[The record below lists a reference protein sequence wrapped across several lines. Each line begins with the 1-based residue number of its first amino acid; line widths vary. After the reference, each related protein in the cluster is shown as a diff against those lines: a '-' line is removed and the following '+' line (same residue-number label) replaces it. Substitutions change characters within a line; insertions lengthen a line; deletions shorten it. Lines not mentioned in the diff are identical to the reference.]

1 MFKTNIWPIKHL
13 HSTLLINTF
22 CCVTSRIL
30 KMSLLFIIT
39 ARKCWVKHIQ
49 MKRQLFHTARNLHIS
64 KNGLANPVLSFTAI
78 GGFVSTPF
86 VSNASWGYLQ
96 RSNLRLIRL
105 STLLITTP
113 PVLQDKVC
121 VCVCV
126 YVWTLRWRWM
136 GWLRSY
142 WKCSASALQ
151 FKWDALWDCSQHPL
165 IKMTAAGRAGEKK
178 LGFGRKIYELKI
190 PYSRTETTVY
200 VQSRSCFVREQ
211 IGFLNRFC

>member
-1 MFKTNIWPIKHL
+1 M
-13 HSTLLINTF
+13 NTF
-22 CCVTSRIL
+22 CCVTSGIL
-30 KMSLLFIIT
+30 KMSVLFIT
-39 ARKCWVKHIQ
+39 TTRKCWGEYIQ
-49 MKRQLFHTARNLHIS
+49 MKRQLFHTAGNLHIS
-64 KNGLANPVLSFTAI
+64 KNGLENPVLSFTAI
-78 GGFVSTPF
+78 GRFVSTPLL
-86 VSNASWGYLQ
+86 SIAPWGYLQ

-121 VCVCV
+121 VCVRV

-151 FKWDALWDCSQHPL
+151 FKWDALWDCSQHSL

-178 LGFGRKIYELKI
+178 LGYGWKIYELKI
-190 PYSRTETTVY
+190 QYSRTETTAF
-200 VQSRSCFVREQ
+200 VQSSRSCFVCEQ
-211 IGFLNRFC
+211 IGFWIFELS